1 MIIAGVIFAA
11 VAALIHIYIFYLES
25 IAWESERAR
34 AAFGTGSVEDARTT

>member
-1 MIIAGVIFAA
+1 MIVAGLIFAA

-34 AAFGTGSVEDARTT
+34 AAMVPLTTR